1 MFVCLSVLLSVC
13 LSVCLIV
20 YQSVYLYL
28 SSSLPFVPFFFFPP
42 KNAVLLML
50 HNDSLILLSHM
61 FISKRNI
68 GLAINSLMN
77 ASFMFHLKY
86 TASKISIMLIH
97 RKYVYVWNNSG
108 FFSKC
113 ECSYKVDL
121 QRFSVQ
127 IWTSLAL

>member
-1 MFVCLSVLLSVC
+1 MSGSFSWKEIQTDLWINGISPHSTGLRPLSESLPKKHLSLHLCLSVCPSFCLYVC

-28 SSSLPFVPFFFFPP
+28 SSSLPFVPFFVFFPQ

-68 GLAINSLMN
+68 GSAINSLMN
-77 ASFMFHLKY
+77 ANFMFHLK
-86 TASKISIMLIH
+86 
-97 RKYVYVWNNSG
+97 
-108 FFSKC
+108 
-113 ECSYKVDL
+113 
-121 QRFSVQ
+121 
-127 IWTSLAL
+127 